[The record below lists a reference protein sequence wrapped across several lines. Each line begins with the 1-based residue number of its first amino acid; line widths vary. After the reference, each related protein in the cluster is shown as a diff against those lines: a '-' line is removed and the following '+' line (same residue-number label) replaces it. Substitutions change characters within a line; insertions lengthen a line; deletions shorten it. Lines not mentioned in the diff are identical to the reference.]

1 MKQLVLYDTT
11 LRDGTQC
18 EGISLS
24 CNDKLKIAQKL
35 DAFGVHYIEGGW
47 PGSNPKDAEF
57 FARQEELHLKHA
69 KIAAFGSTRYK
80 NTTCEQDNNIQM
92 LDKSNTPVVAIFGK
106 SWTLHATHILETTLE
121 ENLNMIADSIRY
133 FKDRGKEVF
142 FDAEHFFDGYKADA
156 EYAIKTLQVAADNGA
171 KCLVL
176 CDTNGGALPYEIENI
191 TCTIVKRFPDLEIG
205 IHAHNDGE
213 VGVAN
218 TLAAVRVGATHV
230 QGTMNGYGERVG
242 NANLVSVIP
251 NLQLKMDFRC
261 VSDEQLTQLTQLS
274 YYIHEIANVTPDI
287 HQPFVGDSAFAHK
300 GGIHVSAI
308 LKVEESYQHIDP
320 RLIGND
326 KRALVSEMA
335 GKSNILYKASEFGID
350 MTSDKARQI
359 LAQIKEMESK
369 GHMFEGA
376 EASVNIML
384 HRASDAYMPP
394 FEVID
399 FMVIAE
405 DRRGPGVFTEATVK
419 VKVGDDVRHTV
430 AEGNGPVDALNHALR
445 KALNYDFPQLS
456 RIHLTDYKVRI
467 LDSDS
472 GTGSTTRVMID
483 FHEEGTPHSAWTT
496 VSAHTNIIEASW
508 RALIDGI
515 EYGLLT
521 YK

>member
-1 MKQLVLYDTT
+1 
-11 LRDGTQC
+11 
-18 EGISLS
+18 
-24 CNDKLKIAQKL
+24 
-35 DAFGVHYIEGGW
+35 
-47 PGSNPKDAEF
+47 
-57 FARQEELHLKHA
+57 
-69 KIAAFGSTRYK
+69 
-80 NTTCEQDNNIQM
+80 
-92 LDKSNTPVVAIFGK
+92 
-106 SWTLHATHILETTLE
+106 
-121 ENLNMIADSIRY
+121 MIADSVKY
-133 FKDRGKEVF
+133 FKDRGRQVF

-156 EYAIKTLQVAADNGA
+156 EYAVKTLQVAADNGA
-171 KCLVL
+171 ECLVL
-176 CDTNGGALPYEIENI
+176 CDTNGGMLPHEIEEI
-191 TCTIVKRFPDLEIG
+191 TRTIIERFPQIEIG

-261 VSDEQLTQLTQLS
+261 VSDEQLMQLSQLS
-274 YYIHEIANVTPDI
+274 YYIHEISNVTPDT

-300 GGIHVSAI
+300 GGIHVSAV

-326 KRALVSEMA
+326 KRALVSEVS

-350 MTSDKARQI
+350 MTSDKAKQI
-359 LAQIKEMESK
+359 LVQIKEMESK

-376 EASVNIML
+376 EASVKLML
-384 HRASDAYMPP
+384 HRAGEGYIPP

-399 FMVIAE
+399 FMVVAE

-419 VKVGDDVRHTV
+419 VKVDNDVRHTV
-430 AEGNGPVDALNHALR
+430 AEGNGPVDALNNALR
-445 KALNYDFPQLS
+445 KALNHDFPQLS

-467 LDSDS
+467 LDSDF
-472 GTGSTTRVMID
+472 GTASTTRVMID
-483 FHEEGTPHSAWTT
+483 FHEEGMPHSAWTT
-496 VSAHTNIIEASW
+496 VGAHTNIIEASW

-521 YK
+521 YKN